1 MLAASDDVETQRKGI
16 TSIVWPG
23 RKPVAGDNASSVKWD
38 RVLFMKRIYENLPIR
53 TCSIHFCL
61 PDTPV
66 FQIMRSLI
74 VLTMPSYRHRM
85 KFHVGT
91 LCFYYKMFFFK
102 QNTIQIKFVLV
113 LRCLP

>member
-23 RKPVAGDNASSVKWD
+23 RKPVAGDDTAAVQWD
-38 RVLFMKRIYENLPIR
+38 RILFMKRIYENLPIR

-61 PDTPV
+61 PDKPL
-66 FQIMRSLI
+66 FQIMRSIIILS
-74 VLTMPSYRHRM
+74 MPAYRQRM

-91 LCFYYKMFFFK
+91 FLFCFVFVLFYK
-102 QNTIQIKFVLV
+102 IQIQLLYKL
-113 LRCLP
+113 